1 MDYFTARKRPNQHAI
16 KTIPQRRKGKIAK
29 QQSENDSEKNCKANS
44 HKHKMV
50 HFIVLRRLKLT
61 AGPGR
66 RMLNPDT
73 ADVKNVNANTIR
85 YRLNS
90 RHYNQRRMLF

>member
-1 MDYFTARKRPNQHAI
+1 
-16 KTIPQRRKGKIAK
+16 
-29 QQSENDSEKNCKANS
+29 
-44 HKHKMV
+44 MV

-66 RMLNPDT
+66 RMLNSDT
-73 ADVKNVNANTIR
+73 ADVKNVNTNTIR

>member
-1 MDYFTARKRPNQHAI
+1 
-16 KTIPQRRKGKIAK
+16 
-29 QQSENDSEKNCKANS
+29 
-44 HKHKMV
+44 MV

-85 YRLNS
+85 YRLN
-90 RHYNQRRMLF
+90 RLHYDLRRMLF

>member
-16 KTIPQRRKGKIAK
+16 KTIAQRRKGKSAK
-29 QQSENDSEKNCKANS
+29 QQSENDSEKNCNPNS
-44 HKHKMV
+44 YKHKMV

-66 RMLNPDT
+66 RMLNSDT
-73 ADVKNVNANTIR
+73 ADVKNVNTNTIR
-85 YRLNS
+85 YRLHR
-90 RHYNQRRMLF
+90 RHYGLRRMLF

>member
-29 QQSENDSEKNCKANS
+29 QQSENDSEKNCNPNS
-44 HKHKMV
+44 YKRQMV

-66 RMLNPDT
+66 RMLNSDT
-73 ADVKNVNANTIR
+73 ADVKNVNTNTIR